1 MARQAW
7 RDHVR
12 RAILGHHDRSAGM
25 SATLNTTA
33 PTRLVIRAVVYY
45 AVLTGGGALV
55 WNLLPHAG
63 GFAPTS
69 LDALFGG
76 GPPVTRGMA
85 ALPLDE
91 VTLAITV
98 SVAMLAAGL
107 LALPVACVYQLTLA
121 KRAYQHSV
129 LPPPTLPPLLL
140 S

>member
-12 RAILGHHDRSAGM
+12 RAILGHHDRSARM

-63 GFAPTS
+63 GFAPTA
-69 LDALFGG
+69 LGALFRG
-76 GPPVTRGMA
+76 GPPGTRGMA
-85 ALPLDE
+85 ALPLAE
-91 VTLAITV
+91 VTLAIPV
-98 SVAMLAAGL
+98 SVALRAAGPLAA
-107 LALPVACVYQLTLA
+107 P
-121 KRAYQHSV
+121 RA
-129 LPPPTLPPLLL
+129 
-140 S
+140 